1 MAYNDDLPTWGATGS
16 KPSDGTSRSPG
27 DNIDA
32 SEYNYLWY
40 ILNETFGEIDT
51 DVSNIETGGVAD
63 DPHGND
69 AHSPNFLAQTDY
81 DPAGDIDFSQLLLN
95 NPHDNS
101 AHSETYLTD
110 TYDPSTDLNFPT
122 ILEQA
127 GNQHDNA
134 AHSENYLPTSAYT
147 PGDDISLPSILEQTG
162 NQHDNAAHSQN
173 FLPRDEAFAPNTRSE
188 IHRVTDVTLS
198 GNGGTDLHILSFD
211 TPFPSTPSVQV
222 TLNGRNTGDL
232 PASNEV
238 RATPVTTDANDGVAV
253 QVFNGSS
260 ESVTFDIEVLAYGPR
275 SSSNSFTGTTHTATE
290 TQQ

>member
-40 ILNETFGEIDT
+40 ILNETFGDIDT

-63 DPHGND
+63 DPHGNE

-81 DPAGDIDFSQLLLN
+81 DPAGDIDFSQLLVN

-122 ILEQA
+122 SLDA
-127 GNQHDNA
+127 G
-134 AHSENYLPTSAYT
+134 
-147 PGDDISLPSILEQTG
+147 
-162 NQHDNAAHSQN
+162 
-173 FLPRDEAFAPNTRSE
+173 RSPVS
-188 IHRVTDVTLS
+188 RPFSVTWTL
-198 GNGGTDLHILSFD
+198 GVLGKA
-211 TPFPSTPSVQV
+211 V
-222 TLNGRNTGDL
+222 
-232 PASNEV
+232 SNEMICRLV
-238 RATPVTTDANDGVAV
+238 PPLPLTVT
-253 QVFNGSS
+253 
-260 ESVTFDIEVLAYGPR
+260 SVTR
-275 SSSNSFTGTTHTATE
+275 
-290 TQQ
+290 